1 MFVKLR
7 MIAFAAAALAPVLML
22 GACDQGPVEKAGK
35 DIDRVTGQDGLVTKG
50 PAQKAGR
57 NLDNAVGDKR

>member
-1 MFVKLR
+1 MFSKLR
-7 MIAFAAAALAPVLML
+7 LTAVALAAALPLVTLA
-22 GACDQGPVEKAGK
+22 ACDQGPAEKAGK
-35 DIDRVTGQDGLVTKG
+35 DIDRATNSDGLVTKG